1 MRAEGEGPG
10 ERKSRL
16 ICHHRQSACSTTCR
30 FLYSRGMKT
39 FTDIHS
45 HVAWDIDDG
54 IPTKQDALTVLEMA
68 AQDHITTIASTPH
81 MIPGTT
87 DLDVIAARQE
97 ELRDLARRQGIMI
110 RMGAELFMNR
120 ASIRAIASGFVRPY
134 EGTRYQLCEYDV
146 RRDLHDIDFYQDPL
160 YELEMKD
167 LVPVIA
173 HVERYF
179 RDGLDEDIIQEW
191 RDAGYVIQVNRTSL
205 LGMHGKT
212 IEKNAWKLVDQGLA
226 DVVATDTHR
235 TEGSRITQLSDVYDE
250 IAQRNGEEVADL
262 LLVENP
268 ARILRDKPVVDV
280 PATRRKK
287 RFLFF

>member
-1 MRAEGEGPG
+1 
-10 ERKSRL
+10 
-16 ICHHRQSACSTTCR
+16 
-30 FLYSRGMKT
+30 MKT

-54 IPTKQDALTVLEMA
+54 IPSKADALAVLEQA
-68 AQDHITTIASTPH
+68 AADNITTIASTPH

-87 DLDVIAARQE
+87 DLDVIGARQQ
-97 ELRDLARRQGIMI
+97 ELKDLARRQGIMI
-110 RMGAELFMNR
+110 RSGAELFMNR

-160 YELEMKD
+160 YELEMKH

-179 RDGLDEDIIQEW
+179 PEGLDEDIVEEW
-191 RDAGYVIQVNRTSL
+191 REAGYVIQVNRTSL
-205 LGMHGKT
+205 LGLHGKMAQ
-212 IEKNAWKLVDQGLA
+212 KNAWKLVDQGLA

-235 TEGSRITQLSDVYDE
+235 AEGSRITRLSDVYEE
-250 IAQRNGEEVADL
+250 IARRNSEEVADL

-268 ARILRDKPVVDV
+268 ARILRDKPVVEV
-280 PATRRKK
+280 PATKRKK

>member
-1 MRAEGEGPG
+1 
-10 ERKSRL
+10 
-16 ICHHRQSACSTTCR
+16 
-30 FLYSRGMKT
+30 MKK

-54 IPTKQDALTVLEMA
+54 IPSRDQAQKALMMA
-68 AQDHITTIASTPH
+68 AEDGIGTIASTPH

-87 DLDVIAARQE
+87 DLAVIAARQE
-97 ELRDLARRQGIMI
+97 ELKELGRREGVMI
-110 RMGAELFMNR
+110 RTGAELFMNR
-120 ASIRAIASGFVRPY
+120 ASMEAIASGFVRPY
-134 EGTRYQLCEYDV
+134 EGTHYQLCEYDV

-160 YELEMKD
+160 YELEMKK
-167 LVPVIA
+167 LIPVIA

-179 RDGLDEDIIQEW
+179 PEGLDEEIIEEW

-205 LGMHGKT
+205 MGMHGKT
-212 IEKNAWKLVDQGLA
+212 IQKNAWRLVDQGLA

-235 TEGSRITQLSDVYDE
+235 TDGSRITRLSDVYDE
-250 IAQRNGEEVADL
+250 ITSRNGEEVAEL

-268 ARILRDKPVVDV
+268 GRILRDKPVLEV